1 MLCWNL
7 PYVLLSSLQLWNKC
21 DPLSSWSRLVVLN
34 YLCICWCGEAAGDD
48 LNDQNTQREDVQLVR
63 VAGLG
68 TQGLGRHE
76 SRSARALGDLT
87 ASHAW
92 VGLHHLG
99 HAKVGYL
106 GLDASSSQ
114 ENVVAG
120 EVAVDDVVAMQV
132 GQGKSNVVGQV
143 DLEVVGEGGSGSLQ
157 EPREALLH
165 QLHQED
171 WSAAAGILGHSQ
183 ELDDAGV
190 LHTLQDDTLLVEAS
204 GKVGCPR
211 VIVSEEDC
219 VQDLGGTGEVVQCGS
234 YHTPVGASPEDLRGV
249 HDDILVAKLTVK
261 AHMDIC

>member
-7 PYVLLSSLQLWNKC
+7 PYVLLSSLQLRNRNDSHSC
-21 DPLSSWSRLVVLN
+21 FLRVVLHN
-34 YLCICWCGEAAGDD
+34 YHGICWCGEAAGDD
-48 LNDQNTQREDVQLVR
+48 LNDQNTQREDVKLVG
-63 VAGLG
+63 VARLG

-99 HAKVGYL
+99 HAKVGHL

-120 EVAVDDVVAMQV
+120 EVAVDDVVAVQV
-132 GQGKSNVVGQV
+132 GQGESNVVGQV
-143 DLEVVGEGGSGSLQ
+143 DLEVVGEGGCGSLQ

-171 WSAAAGILGHSQ
+171 GSAAAGVLGYSQ
-183 ELDDAGV
+183 ELDNAGV

-204 GKVGCPR
+204 SKVGCPR
-211 VIVSEEDC
+211 VVVSEEDC

-234 YHTPVGASPEDLRGV
+234 YHTPVGASPEDLGGV